1 MVRTVNLRNTIIIMI
16 LNLRFKFILNLIG
29 EYSYT
34 KIKAGVLII
43 VFKYLKPEFINSI
56 DEILIFEVLFK

>member
-1 MVRTVNLRNTIIIMI
+1 MI